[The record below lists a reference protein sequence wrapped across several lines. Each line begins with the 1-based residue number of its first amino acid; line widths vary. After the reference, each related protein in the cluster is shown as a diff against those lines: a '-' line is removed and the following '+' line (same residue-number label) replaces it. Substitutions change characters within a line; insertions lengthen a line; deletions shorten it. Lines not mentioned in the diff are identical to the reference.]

1 MHRRFTMS
9 SCSIWRTENSVYT
22 YRIFIYTY
30 IKVIN
35 FCIDL
40 LVQILGYFSEER
52 FICEKKNAI
61 SADRMQVEIRLQD
74 LAATIN
80 DIVKCGG
87 NKTHCNG
94 EKRIVRL
101 ARITS
106 CRCPL
111 DGLKPVDSNYEI
123 VHRGDCDCEFKP
135 NATRHPTRR
144 PFASRHCVARG
155 KSFTNNV
162 LRGIRARYFVA
173 LSANANILLHRRTYD
188 FVRATWHFYTT
199 HDRSKKIPISQ

>member
-1 MHRRFTMS
+1 MQFPQIACRF
-9 SCSIWRTENSVYT
+9 
-22 YRIFIYTY
+22 
-30 IKVIN
+30 
-35 FCIDL
+35 
-40 LVQILGYFSEER
+40 
-52 FICEKKNAI
+52 
-61 SADRMQVEIRLQD
+61 EIRLQD

-101 ARITS
+101 ARIIS

-123 VHRGDCDCEFKP
+123 VHRGDCDCDFKP

-144 PFASRHCVARG
+144 PFASRHCVGSR
-155 KSFTNNV
+155 KVV
-162 LRGIRARYFVA
+162 LRTMCYAGFGRDISLHCLRMQVYCYIDAYII
-173 LSANANILLHRRTYD
+173 LSARRD
-188 FVRATWHFYTT
+188 VFFFFTT
-199 HDRSKKIPISQ
+199 DDRSEKIPISQ